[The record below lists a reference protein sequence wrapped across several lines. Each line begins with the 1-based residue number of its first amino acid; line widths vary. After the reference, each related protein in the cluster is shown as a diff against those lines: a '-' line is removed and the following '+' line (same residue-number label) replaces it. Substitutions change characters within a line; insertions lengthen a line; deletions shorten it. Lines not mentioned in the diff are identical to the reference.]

1 MVEGEVL
8 GLGIRVV
15 LCILGIRGI
24 LGLVFAGTLVKGP
37 SGHCDVSYGE
47 SIFYDSHEWSRSWS
61 LLRHE

>member
-15 LCILGIRGI
+15 LCILSIWGI
-24 LGLVFAGTLVKGP
+24 LGLMFAGILVKGP

-47 SIFYDSHEWSRSWS
+47 SIFYDRHEWSQFLVSPS
-61 LLRHE
+61 S